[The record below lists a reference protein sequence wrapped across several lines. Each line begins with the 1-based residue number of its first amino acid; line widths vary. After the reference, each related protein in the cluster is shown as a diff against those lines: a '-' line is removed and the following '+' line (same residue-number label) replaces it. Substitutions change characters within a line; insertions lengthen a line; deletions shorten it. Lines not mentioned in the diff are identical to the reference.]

1 MQYQLGLF
9 QDQTAWLHRCIFHLS
24 FLHQSN
30 LHPQRCPFSGIK
42 YRSRTTG
49 YPNRMVGQSLYLVTI
64 PHSIIGMCICSWWRC
79 MIYSC
84 CCNNTSTFWS
94 PIEIMYNQVP
104 KHENFTENRGLVW
117 SIPYGYYSFESKL
130 RMFLKLQKLS
140 REDVQLCESI

>member
-9 QDQTAWLHRCIFHLS
+9 QDQTAWRYRCIFHLS

-30 LHPQRCPFSGIK
+30 LHPQGCPFSGIK

-49 YPNRMVGQSLYLVTI
+49 FPNRMVGRSLDLVTI

-84 CCNNTSTFWS
+84 CGNNTSTFWS
-94 PIEIMYNQVP
+94 PIEIRYNEVQIGLNR
-104 KHENFTENRGLVW
+104 ENFTENRGLIW
-117 SIPYGYYSFESKL
+117 LLLIWKL
-130 RMFLKLQKLS
+130 IMHFLKLQKLS